1 MERSARCK
9 FKRSTPDEKL
19 HSPRSRALGMHL
31 VLMLVTGLL
40 TSQLLVASQ
49 PLSTPATVPAVEPG
63 STPDTAVV
71 EDVTPWG
78 GDYFPN
84 TLLTDQDGRQM
95 RFFDDMIKGKVV
107 VINFIFTSC
116 SDSCPL
122 ETARMRQVQK
132 LLGDRV
138 GKDIFFYSISIDPL
152 SDTPEVLKAYAQ
164 RFQVGPGWKFLTGE
178 FADVTELR
186 KKLGL
191 FIEGVDNG
199 RSKDHNLSLIV
210 GNQATGRWMKAS
222 PFENPWIL
230 ADQLANTLQN
240 WKQPSVEESYVNA
253 PQIRPPSNGEEL
265 FRTRCASCHSL
276 GPLDGQGIGLR
287 SIGPDLIG
295 VTRQRDPEWL
305 NRWIREPD
313 RMLAEKDPIAMEL
326 FERYNRISMPNLRLD
341 TKSAQSIIDFLQEE
355 TDRQHPPVA
364 PLVSGND
371 EPEHHHA
378 VGQPAL
384 PVQ

>member
-1 MERSARCK
+1 M
-9 FKRSTPDEKL
+9 TLPT
-19 HSPRSRALGMHL
+19 PRSRALGMHL
-31 VLMLVTGLL
+31 ILVLVTGLL
-40 TSQLLVASQ
+40 ASRLLVANQ
-49 PLSTPATVPAVEPG
+49 APLAPVPVPAAAQ
-63 STPDTAVV
+63 AVAAV
-71 EDVTPWG
+71 AAAPEKPAETSATPWG

-84 TLLTDQDGRQM
+84 TLLTDQNGRQVH
-95 RFFDDMIKGKVV
+95 FFDDLIKGKVV

-122 ETARMRQVQK
+122 ETARLRQVQK

-152 SDTPEVLKAYAQ
+152 SDTPQVLKAYAQ
-164 RFQVGPGWKFLTGE
+164 RFQVGPGWQFLTGE

-186 KKLGL
+186 QKLGL

-210 GNQATGRWMKAS
+210 GNQETGRWMKAS

-240 WKQPSVEESYVNA
+240 WKQPSIEQSYANA
-253 PQIRPPSNGEEL
+253 PEIRPPSNGEEL

-276 GPLDGQGIGLR
+276 GPLDGEGIGLR

-295 VTRQRDPEWL
+295 VTRQRDPAWL

-313 RMLAEKDPIAMEL
+313 RMLAEKDPIALEL
-326 FERYNRISMPNLRLD
+326 FDRFNKIPMPNLRMD
-341 TKSAQSIIDFLQEE
+341 EHSAQSIIEFLQEE
-355 TDRQHPPVA
+355 TDRQHPPA
-364 PLVSGND
+364 TPMTAENE

-378 VGQPAL
+378 IAVPAGSQG
-384 PVQ
+384 PTVQ

>member
-1 MERSARCK
+1 MNRRPVDGPVH
-9 FKRSTPDEKL
+9 T
-19 HSPRSRALGMHL
+19 PRSRALGMHL
-31 VLMLVTGLL
+31 VLMLVACVLGSRVLL
-40 TSQLLVASQ
+40 AHQADVGAQS
-49 PLSTPATVPAVEPG
+49 ATAE
-63 STPDTAVV
+63 SA
-71 EDVTPWG
+71 TPWG

-84 TLLTDQDGRQM
+84 TLLTDQDGRQV
-95 RFFDDMIKGKVV
+95 RFFDDLIKGKVV

-122 ETARMRQVQK
+122 ETARLRQVQN

-138 GKDIFFYSISIDPL
+138 GQDVFFYSISIDPI

-164 RFQVGPGWKFLTGE
+164 RFKIGPGWKFLTGE
-178 FADVTELR
+178 FEDVTDLR

-191 FIEGVDNG
+191 FIDGVDNG

-210 GNQATGRWMKAS
+210 GNQTTGRWMKAS

-240 WKQPSVEESYVNA
+240 WKQPSIEESYADA
-253 PQIRPPSNGEEL
+253 PEIRPPSNGEEL

-276 GPLDGQGIGLR
+276 GPQDGQGIGMR

-295 VTRQRDPEWL
+295 VTRNRDAQWL

-313 RMLAEKDPIAMEL
+313 RLLAEKDPIALQL
-326 FERYNRISMPNLRLD
+326 FEQFERIPMPNLRLD
-341 TKSAQSIIDFLQEE
+341 ERSAQAIIEFLSDE
-355 TDRQHPPVA
+355 TERQQPSVQPLAGGALTPVK
-364 PLVSGND
+364 PGD
-371 EPEHHHA
+371 
-378 VGQPAL
+378 PAATASRM
-384 PVQ
+384 Q

>member
-1 MERSARCK
+1 MN
-9 FKRSTPDEKL
+9 TKL

-31 VLMLVTGLL
+31 VLVLVTGLL
-40 TSQLLVASQ
+40 ASQLLVASQ
-49 PLSTPATVPAVEPG
+49 PLSTPAPAGQATSE
-63 STPDTAVV
+63 TAVV
-71 EDVTPWG
+71 EADTPWG

-84 TLLTDQDGRQM
+84 TLLTDQDGHQM

-122 ETARMRQVQK
+122 ETARLRQVQK

-178 FADVTELR
+178 FADVTDLR

-199 RSKDHNLSLIV
+199 RNKDHNLSLIV
-210 GNQATGRWMKAS
+210 GNQETGRWMKAS

-295 VTRQRDPEWL
+295 VTHQRDPQWL

-341 TKSAQSIIDFLQEE
+341 QKSAQSIIEFLQAE
-355 TDRQHPPVA
+355 TDRQHPPVE
-364 PLVSGND
+364 PLVSGNE

-378 VGQPAL
+378 VEQRDVP